1 MPLDPRPV
9 YQRDLPARA
18 PTPALRGDCRADV
31 CVVGAGLA
39 GTSAALHLAQRGYR
53 VVQLEAGALG
63 DGASGRNGGQAL
75 VGLAVGQDS
84 LARLSSPGDARR
96 AWDLTVEALDL
107 LHGLCGRHGIDCD
120 WSPGHLLLGLKAR
133 HDTELDALQAQL
145 HELGYDGT
153 VRVAHADLH
162 AHVAS
167 VRYRSALLDRRSG
180 HLQPL
185 KYLLGLSR
193 AALQA
198 GVTLHEH
205 SRALSWSAGNDGQLI
220 VRTATGQVRCSQLL
234 LAGNATLGPLAPA
247 LSRRILGVGTYMVA
261 TEVLGPDRAAAL
273 LPGNAAAADM
283 NWVLDYFRLSR
294 DHRLLFGGRVSYSGL
309 DAHDSARATQ
319 RRLLAVFPQLRDVRI
334 EHAWGG
340 WLDITRNRAPDFG
353 RLAPAVW
360 YLQGFSGHG
369 LALTG
374 MAGKVA
380 AEAMAGQSERFDV
393 FARIRHREFP
403 GGAALR
409 RPALVLA
416 MLWYRLRDLL

>member
-1 MPLDPRPV
+1 M
-9 YQRDLPARA
+9 Q
-18 PTPALRGDCRADV
+18 GDCRTDI

-39 GTSAALHLAQRGYR
+39 GTSAALHLAQRGYQ

-75 VGLAVGQDS
+75 VGLAVGQDT
-84 LARLSSPGDARR
+84 LARLSSAADARL
-96 AWDLTVEALDL
+96 AWDMTVEALDL
-107 LHGLCGRHGIDCD
+107 LHALCARHQIDCD
-120 WSPGHLLLGLKAR
+120 WVPGHLQLGLKAR
-133 HDTELDALQAQL
+133 HEAELDALQAQL
-145 HELGYDGT
+145 QALGYDGT
-153 VRVAHADLH
+153 VRLGRADLP
-162 AHVAS
+162 AQVAS
-167 VRYRSALLDRRSG
+167 SRYQSGLLDPRSG

-185 KYLLGLSR
+185 KYLLGLSA

-198 GVTLHEH
+198 GVRLHEH
-205 SRALSWSAGNDGQLI
+205 SRALAWSAAGDGQLV
-220 VRTATGQVRCSQLL
+220 VRTPHGQVRCTQLL
-234 LAGNATLGPLAPA
+234 LAGNATLGAIAPPLA
-247 LSRRILGVGTYMVA
+247 RRILGVGTYMVA
-261 TEVLGPDRAAAL
+261 TEVLGPKRAAAL

-309 DAHDSARATQ
+309 DAHDSARATH

-374 MAGKVA
+374 MAGKLA

-393 FARIRHREFP
+393 FARIRHRDFP